1 MKQLLQSNKTGEM
14 HIDEVPIPALRAGG
28 LLVRTCCSL
37 ISAGTEKMKVDM
49 ARSSLLGKARQRPD
63 LVRQVIRK
71 AKTEG
76 LAQTLAKVRNRLDTP
91 DPLGYSLSGIVLD
104 AAPDVAGLRAGDLVA
119 CAGAGYANHAE
130 AIWVPANL
138 AAPVPLAVSLE
149 AAAFTT

>member
-1 MKQLLQSNKTGEM
+1 MKQLLQSNKSGEM

-63 LVRQVIRK
+63 LVRQVICK

-76 LAQTLAKVRNRLDTP
+76 LAQTLADLHDH
-91 DPLGYSLSGIVLD
+91 
-104 AAPDVAGLRAGDLVA
+104 VAGHLVTRLLPERVLFLRRKDEVFFLFR
-119 CAGAGYANHAE
+119 
-130 AIWVPANL
+130 I
-138 AAPVPLAVSLE
+138 
-149 AAAFTT
+149 